1 MATNIPNIAT
11 SVRSCLYVINNTSAT
26 FEAQFIKMLSKTEA
40 ELKKS
45 VAYIKKARFKKK
57 KKKKL
62 CGFFTVFIPI
72 AFSLNPNTCGDMIIY
87 RIKFF
92 FVYII

>member
-57 KKKKL
+57 KKD
-62 CGFFTVFIPI
+62 FVD
-72 AFSLNPNTCGDMIIY
+72 FSPCSYQSHFL
-87 RIKFF
+87 
-92 FVYII
+92 